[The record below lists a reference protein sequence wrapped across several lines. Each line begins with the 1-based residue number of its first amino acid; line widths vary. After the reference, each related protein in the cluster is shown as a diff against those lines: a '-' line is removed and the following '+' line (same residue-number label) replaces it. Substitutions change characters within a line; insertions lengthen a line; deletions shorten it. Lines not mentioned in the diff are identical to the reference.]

1 MDVNTLAQW
10 AGIIGVIVVLVGF
23 WISRRAERDRYTEWK
38 TRADIKLAL
47 IDDDWKQKVQ
57 SIDVAWKPGVD
68 SRLETL
74 EDRQLNIEKQF
85 AKNSET
91 IVEKLEL
98 INNNIGTLVTEVAV
112 MNKSLEYSQKRV
124 GELENKLQ

>member
-1 MDVNTLAQW
+1 MDINAVAQW
-10 AGIIGVIVVLVGF
+10 VAILVGLSVLGGF
-23 WISRRAERDRYTEWK
+23 WISRRAERDSYTEWK
-38 TRADIKLAL
+38 TRADVKLAL

-57 SIDVAWKPGVD
+57 SIDIAWKPGVE

-91 IVEKLEL
+91 IVDKLEQ

-112 MNKSLEYSQKRV
+112 MNKSLEYSQRRV
-124 GELENKLQ
+124 DDLEKKHQ